1 MCSFA
6 IGLQLFLDSPGI
18 STPQQSE
25 NELTTLIFGRRR
37 CGMRCEVL
45 IVREIGSNFE
55 IHQFSAL
62 RALRFECEDCWV
74 SGEMIARG
82 EVVFA
87 PPESVGE
94 TDPQT

>member
-37 CGMRCEVL
+37 CGMRCELL
-45 IVREIGSNFE
+45 IVREIVSNFE

-62 RALRFECEDCWV
+62 RVQGAWFILPLVPGGVNFKRNSFIQ
-74 SGEMIARG
+74 S
-82 EVVFA
+82 
-87 PPESVGE
+87 S
-94 TDPQT
+94 